1 MHGEK
6 FYQLHT
12 EQRQLLRP
20 LNNLEKGSFRNRENL
35 QYKKT
40 ADSVLSSLFMRT
52 NGKCNNSQVPYY
64 HQNIKKT
71 LTLYRC
77 TGRSFTNS
85 TQNNDNCCDKF
96 WPLSLPLV
104 INPKVQSQ
112 TEKVSPKQPADHF
125 YFFNCTSNS
134 VGTTCTSFIQ
144 TQHTT
149 SRISTCKKA
158 FTQIRPLLKNSLI
171 RSAQFSLKLVIGPRR
186 ALTLLSATKKGA
198 DWADSASLQ
207 SVQRPHYLCLYV
219 LILYI
224 PVNIFSIMSGRV
236 LLGWTSTERSAQPL
250 VGFANKKVYLNLL
263 HEKVL

>member
-1 MHGEK
+1 MQQFSRSLAPAYAVFCFPSEPHIPEGPAYKKNINTISMHGEK

-96 WPLSLPLV
+96 
-104 INPKVQSQ
+104 
-112 TEKVSPKQPADHF
+112 
-125 YFFNCTSNS
+125 
-134 VGTTCTSFIQ
+134 
-144 TQHTT
+144 
-149 SRISTCKKA
+149 
-158 FTQIRPLLKNSLI
+158 
-171 RSAQFSLKLVIGPRR
+171 
-186 ALTLLSATKKGA
+186 
-198 DWADSASLQ
+198 
-207 SVQRPHYLCLYV
+207 
-219 LILYI
+219 
-224 PVNIFSIMSGRV
+224 
-236 LLGWTSTERSAQPL
+236 
-250 VGFANKKVYLNLL
+250 
-263 HEKVL
+263 